1 MSCLWRGSDSS
12 ALTAL
17 HKHALTLGT
26 ALHSHPHTHT
36 GHKRATWRP
45 GPEAGLG
52 AATWEARS
60 WLKPPLKPRPLQP
73 GHSCA
78 SRGPWPDT
86 GSTGTPRPPPA
97 EGDVSSSH
105 VVCFQTPLPL
115 CNPHPPLPL
124 DKSSRNLRLFPPLAK
139 LLFFF
144 FQKRGLRLGEGEILI
159 AIFPRS
165 SVGGW
170 QQPRSQLGPLLW
182 IHQTPAPAP
191 QPRRLEGLGK
201 AVQQTLGGEHPRRGG
216 WEPGRSLTWPTGAR
230 LDSLPA
236 AQGSASGR
244 APLFFPVAWGQGVKE
259 LNQDD

>member
-26 ALHSHPHTHT
+26 ALHSHPHTLT
-36 GHKRATWRP
+36 GHTRATRRP

-73 GHSCA
+73 GHSRA
-78 SRGPWPDT
+78 SRGPWPDM

-139 LLFFF
+139 LFF

-159 AIFPRS
+159 AIFPRG
-165 SVGGW
+165 SVWGGGTS
-170 QQPRSQLGPLLW
+170 PVPSLGP
-182 IHQTPAPAP
+182 
-191 QPRRLEGLGK
+191 
-201 AVQQTLGGEHPRRGG
+201 
-216 WEPGRSLTWPTGAR
+216 
-230 LDSLPA
+230 
-236 AQGSASGR
+236 
-244 APLFFPVAWGQGVKE
+244 FFGFT
-259 LNQDD
+259 